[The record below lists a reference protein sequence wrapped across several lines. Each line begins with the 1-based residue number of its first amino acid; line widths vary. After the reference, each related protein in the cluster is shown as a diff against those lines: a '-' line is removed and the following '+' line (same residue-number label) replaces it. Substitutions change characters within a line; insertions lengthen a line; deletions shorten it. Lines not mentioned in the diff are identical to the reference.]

1 MRLLHLYLT
10 KRELESR
17 KVKNRSFAG
26 VDIRE
31 LDLIRPLAAPSAAA
45 AVGQGQEGGPE
56 GSGSEVAA

>member
-31 LDLIRPLAAPSAAA
+31 LDLIRPLDAAGTA
-45 AVGQGQEGGPE
+45 GTEGGPE
-56 GSGSEVAA
+56 AGAPAASG